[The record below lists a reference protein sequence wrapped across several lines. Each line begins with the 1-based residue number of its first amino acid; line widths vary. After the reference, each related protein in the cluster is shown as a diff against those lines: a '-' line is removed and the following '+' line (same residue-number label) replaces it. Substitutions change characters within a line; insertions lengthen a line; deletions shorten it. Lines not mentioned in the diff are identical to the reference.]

1 MDIKNKDKLKEKLN
15 NQTDKSKLPA
25 VTVKSLLST
34 EAMKKRFEEILGAK
48 AAGFIA
54 SVINVT
60 NTNKELAMCDPH
72 SVVAAA
78 ATAATLDLPIDP
90 NLGFAAMV
98 PYKHDGVPKA
108 QFQIQWKGFAQ
119 LAIRTGLYATMH
131 VTEVYEDEIASYNP
145 LTGDVSFTPPHTWEQ
160 RAAGQI
166 EKILGYYAFFRLTN
180 GFSKGL
186 YMTIG
191 ELETHGKRYSKSY
204 NNPKGMWKKD
214 PHFMYRKT
222 VIKLL
227 LKTWGIM
234 SIDIQRALK
243 ADQAVIHNENLDET
257 GAIEY
262 VDGTDGDIQTEY
274 SFSEEESRKFDQE
287 LAEQEDGGLFE
298 FDREKE
304 K

>member
-1 MDIKNKDKLKEKLN
+1 MDLKDKDKLKDRLN
-15 NQTDKSKLPA
+15 NQAEKKNLPA
-25 VTVKSLLST
+25 VTVKSLLSN
-34 EAMKKRFEEILGAK
+34 EAVKKRFEEILGAK

-60 NTNKELAMCDPH
+60 NTNRELAACDPH

-90 NLGFAAMV
+90 NLGFAAII
-98 PYKHDGVPKA
+98 PYDGKEGKKA
-108 QFQIQWKGFAQ
+108 QFQVQWKGFAQ
-119 LAIRTGLYATMH
+119 LSIRTGLYSTMH
-131 VTEVYEDEIASYNP
+131 VSEVYEDELASYNP
-145 LTGDVSFTPPHTWEQ
+145 LTGDVTFTDPSTWKH
-160 RAAGQI
+160 RAAGKTD
-166 EKILGYYAFFRLTN
+166 KIIGYYAFFRLAN

-186 YMTIG
+186 YMTIA
-191 ELETHGKRYSKSY
+191 ELEAHGKRYSKSY

-234 SIDIQRALK
+234 SIDIQRAMK
-243 ADQAVIHNENLDET
+243 ADQAVIYNESLDET

-262 VDGTDGDIQTEY
+262 VDGADGDIQAEY

-287 LAEQEDGGLFE
+287 LAEQEAGGLFE